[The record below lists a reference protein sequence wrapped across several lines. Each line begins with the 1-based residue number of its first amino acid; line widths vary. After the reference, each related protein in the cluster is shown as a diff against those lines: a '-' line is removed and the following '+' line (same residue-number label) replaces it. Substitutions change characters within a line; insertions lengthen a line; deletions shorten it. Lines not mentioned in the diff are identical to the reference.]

1 MTLLQLK
8 YAITI
13 DEERSMRR
21 AARKLYVSQPRLSV
35 AIKELEEEL
44 GITIFNRVH
53 SGVVT
58 TNEGREFLAH
68 ARNIMDE
75 YSVLEVKYAGRRE
88 SRTTF
93 SVSMQH
99 YMFAVEAYIQ
109 LIREYAEDQYYFTVK
124 ETRTNEVISDVK
136 NYKSEVGVIAINPL
150 NRSMMRGFLGECKL
164 TFHELF
170 RRGTYVYVSK
180 EHPLADREEISLND
194 LQEYPYL
201 AYDQGDEASFYF
213 REEVLADYDHRKVI
227 YSNDRASSADIIK
240 GCSGYTIGVGV
251 LSGVLSDSFVSIRLK
266 EQEEAV
272 LGYIIREGQ
281 ELSEAGKRYIE
292 ILKAITAR

>member
-35 AIKELEEEL
+35 AIKELEEEI
-44 GITIFNRVH
+44 GITIFNRIH

-58 TNEGREFLAH
+58 TDEGRAFIAY
-68 ARNIMDE
+68 ARNVMDE
-75 YSVLEVKYAGRRE
+75 YSVLEEKYTDRRE
-88 SRTTF
+88 NRATF

-99 YMFAVEAYIQ
+99 YMFAVDAYIK
-109 LIREYAEDQYYFTVK
+109 LINEYDENEFYFTVK
-124 ETRTNEVISDVK
+124 ETRTSEVIRDVK
-136 NYKSEVGVIAINPL
+136 DYKSEVGVIAMNNFNQGML
-150 NRSMMRGFLGECKL
+150 KGFLADYKL

-170 RRGTYVYVSK
+170 RSDTYVYISE
-180 EHPLADREEISLND
+180 EHPLAGRSEISWND
-194 LQEYPYL
+194 LQKYPYL
-201 AYDQGDEASFYF
+201 VYDQGDETSFYF
-213 REEVLADYDHRKVI
+213 REEVFANYDHKKII
-227 YSNDRASSADIIK
+227 YSNDRASSADIIR
-240 GCSGYTIGVGV
+240 GCNGYTIGVGV
-251 LSGVLSDSFVSIRLK
+251 LGGIISDSFVSIRLK

-281 ELSEAGKRYIE
+281 ELSPIGRRYIE
-292 ILKAITAR
+292 ILKDITAR